1 MSTLEQRIIGL
12 AQTIGVDVKNIN
24 STIGVLTNL
33 STTQKSN
40 LVAAINELKSDIAAI
55 DLTALIDDTA
65 TAGDTNSTY
74 SVDKI
79 LSLLSALKS
88 DVLGGLPPSTLDTIK
103 ELADFL
109 ADNTVS
115 GGLIEQLGNRV
126 RIDTAQS
133 FTGPQQTQGRANIGA
148 AAAADLTALSDSI
161 GNTDHNFVTDYNTSK
176 A

>member
-40 LVAAINELKSDIAAI
+40 LVAAINELKSDIASI
-55 DLTALIDDTA
+55 DLTQLIDDAA

-109 ADNTVS
+109 NDNTVS

-126 RIDTAQS
+126 RIDSAQS
-133 FTGPQQTQGRANIGA
+133 FTGPQQAQGRENIGA
-148 AAAADLTALSDSI
+148 AAASDLTALSTAI
-161 GNTDHNFVTDYNTSK
+161 GNTDHNFVADYNTSK

>member
-40 LVAAINELKSDIAAI
+40 LVAAINELKSDIASI
-55 DLTALIDDTA
+55 DLTELIDDAA

-109 ADNTVS
+109 NDNTVS

-126 RIDTAQS
+126 RIDSAQS
-133 FTGPQQTQGRANIGA
+133 FTGPQQAQGRANIGA
-148 AAAADLTALSDSI
+148 AASSDLTALSDAI
-161 GNTDHNFVTDYNTSK
+161 GNTDHNFVADYNTSK